1 VPEQEP
7 AREERDFDR
16 FLAEVFGASER
27 AGAIVAA
34 AQVEDALASAI
45 RGRLR
50 ELSDTQDDAVF
61 DGATAPL
68 NTFSAKIELGFAL
81 GIYDQP
87 VAEDLRAI
95 KAIRNR
101 FAHVIAAR
109 AFQDDQVAR
118 QCRKLH
124 CPAFLAAEKG
134 EEEEQDP
141 RARFQS
147 TVGQLFMGLALI
159 GANPA
164 RPTPPVKWAQLL
176 TYPRRPGAT
185 SPEQKRR
192 VRPSRH
198 PPSA

>member
-1 VPEQEP
+1 MEP
-7 AREERDFDR
+7 RREDLAFDH
-16 FLAEVFGASER
+16 FLKEVFGASER

-50 ELSDTQDDAVF
+50 ELSPSQDDAVF
-61 DGATAPL
+61 EGMNAPL

-81 GIYDQP
+81 AIYGEP

-95 KAIRNR
+95 KAVRNR

-109 AFQDDQVAR
+109 SFHDSHVSR
-118 QCRKLH
+118 QCMKLH

-134 EEEEQDP
+134 GEEEQDP
-141 RARFQS
+141 RARYQS

-164 RPTPPVKWAQLL
+164 RPRSPAKWAQLL
-176 TYPRRPGAT
+176 TYSRRPGAGVST
-185 SPEQKRR
+185 ERKARI
-192 VRPSRH
+192 RPTRGK
-198 PPSA
+198 P